1 MKIDNKKVNDEA
13 TDYHLKV
20 IDSNRFM
27 KSSLDSLVDN
37 LSEINIKKCISCKEK
52 NKTTQYCEFVKLNE
66 NRLMYRCLS
75 CKDISYKPL
84 QPL

>member
-20 IDSNRFM
+20 DSNRFM
-27 KSSLDSLVDN
+27 KSSLDSLVNN

-52 NKTTQYCEFVKLNE
+52 NKTT
-66 NRLMYRCLS
+66 
-75 CKDISYKPL
+75 
-84 QPL
+84 

>member
-52 NKTTQYCEFVKLNE
+52 NKTT
-66 NRLMYRCLS
+66 
-75 CKDISYKPL
+75 
-84 QPL
+84 

>member
-37 LSEINIKKCISCKEK
+37 LSEINIKNVYLAKKKI
-52 NKTTQYCEFVKLNE
+52 KLLNTV
-66 NRLMYRCLS
+66 NLLN
-75 CKDISYKPL
+75 
-84 QPL
+84 